1 MSYSIRSAFARL
13 ARRPAVE
20 GCTWYPELLTS
31 GLGGYQ
37 RNEMQTQQESP
48 WDPLPRLRISLTGR
62 DVFQTRVGPSMSF
75 KTKPVLL
82 GFPTPGSKPLTL
94 AKVIRTSKEPAALN
108 ETRYRTFRD
117 YEETM
122 TARSVELP

>member
-1 MSYSIRSAFARL
+1 MRPRHGGSAHGILLSARL
-13 ARRPAVE
+13 S
-20 GCTWYPELLTS
+20 C
-31 GLGGYQ
+31 
-37 RNEMQTQQESP
+37 
-48 WDPLPRLRISLTGR
+48 
-62 DVFQTRVGPSMSF
+62 
-75 KTKPVLL
+75 
-82 GFPTPGSKPLTL
+82 FPTPGSKPLTL

>member
-62 DVFQTRVGPSMSF
+62 DVFQTRVGPSTCLFLKQS
-75 KTKPVLL
+75 LSC
-82 GFPTPGSKPLTL
+82 FPTPGSKPLTL

>member
-1 MSYSIRSAFARL
+1 MRDEARL
-13 ARRPAVE
+13 VRPTHLGVAMPIHTTRAFVMKGALAWHGGSAHGILLSARLS
-20 GCTWYPELLTS
+20 C
-31 GLGGYQ
+31 
-37 RNEMQTQQESP
+37 
-48 WDPLPRLRISLTGR
+48 
-62 DVFQTRVGPSMSF
+62 
-75 KTKPVLL
+75 
-82 GFPTPGSKPLTL
+82 FPTPGSKPLTL